1 MKDMVLLKCDN
12 LVLGYKAKADHVGI
26 VDSFHFELEA
36 GQVVALLG
44 ENGSG
49 KSTFLKTL
57 CAQLQPVSGEVSLCG
72 RPLWGFAEGSAWTAR
87 ERAKLVTLVRM
98 SGLTCERMTVRE
110 FVNLGR
116 TPYAG
121 LFDGRSKEDDRVV
134 DESLALLDL
143 ESFANRWV
151 NELSDGERS
160 RVYLAQAV
168 AQQVKVLLLDE
179 PNAFLDIPRSRKLF
193 ALLQK
198 LAKERNMGILVSTH
212 SVEYAE
218 KYCDRIVVIANGQVR
233 VAKSEDARAEGLL
246 KWTEE

>member
-1 MKDMVLLKCDN
+1 MTNLLQCEN
-12 LVLGYKAKADHVGI
+12 LVIGYKDGKRENVGLFAP
-26 VDSFHFELEA
+26 FHFELNA
-36 GQVVALLG
+36 GVVVALLG
-44 ENGSG
+44 ENGCG

-57 CAQLQPVSGEVSLCG
+57 CAQLQPVSGTVSLCG
-72 RPLWGFAEGSAWTAR
+72 RPLDSTKEAAWNAR

-98 SGLTCERMTVRE
+98 SGVTCDRMTVRE
-110 FVNLGR
+110 FVGLGR

-121 LFDGRSKEDDRVV
+121 LFDGRSKEDERIV
-134 DESLALLDL
+134 DESLALLEL
-143 ESFANRWV
+143 EAFANRWM

-198 LAKERNMGILVSTH
+198 LAKERGMGILVSTH

-218 KYCDRIVVIANGQVR
+218 KYCDRMVVIENGCVR
-233 VAKSEDARAEGLL
+233 CERASDARAEGLL
-246 KWTEE
+246 DWTEA